1 VTKHLT
7 KHLNADRSLPAYP
20 DYDVLDKRDSPSWD
34 DATRSVIDDR
44 LDTRDE
50 PAWCTPDEWRTLR
63 ALCAVIVPQP
73 ADRAHRLAVPLAAL
87 VDRRIAANKTDGY
100 RHAKLPGLQQAWRIG
115 LAALDDESRHRYR
128 AAFADLDDPARIGL
142 VQAMEHGTL
151 TRDAWRDMSSKLFFK
166 QRVLHDLCT
175 TYYAHPSSWSDIGF
189 GGPANPRG
197 YVRMTFNRRDP
208 WEAVESTGEPVAAKR
223 ETRRA
228 R

>member
-1 VTKHLT
+1 MSKHR
-7 KHLNADRSLPAYP
+7 HADRALPAYP
-20 DYDVLDKRDSPSWD
+20 DYDVLDKRESPSWD
-34 DATRSVIDDR
+34 DATRGVINDR

-50 PAWCTPDEWRTLR
+50 PAWCTPDEWRTLH

-73 ADRAHRLAVPLAAL
+73 AHRPPVPLAAL
-87 VDRRIAANKTDGY
+87 VDRKIAANRTDGY
-100 RHAKLPGLQQAWRIG
+100 RNASLPGLQQAWRIG
-115 LAALDDESRHRYR
+115 LAALDDESRQRYR
-128 AAFADLDDPARIGL
+128 TAFADLDDPARIGI

-151 TRDAWRDMSSKLFFK
+151 TRDTWRPMSSKLFFR

-175 TYYAHPSSWSDIGF
+175 TYYAHPWSWSDIGF

-208 WEAVESTGEPVAAKR
+208 WEAVESTEKQAPAER

>member
-1 VTKHLT
+1 MSKHLR
-7 KHLNADRSLPAYP
+7 ADRPLPAYP

-44 LDTRDE
+44 IDTRDE

-63 ALCAVIVPQP
+63 ALCAVIIPQP
-73 ADRAHRLAVPLAAL
+73 RHRPTVPLAAL
-87 VDRRIAANKTDGY
+87 VDRKIAANRTDGY
-100 RHAKLPGLQQAWRIG
+100 RNASLPGLQQAWRIG
-115 LAALDDESRHRYR
+115 LAALDDESHHRYH
-128 AAFADLDDPARIGL
+128 AAFADIDEHARIGI

-151 TRDAWRDMSSKLFFK
+151 TREAWRNMSSKLFFK

-208 WEAVESTGEPVAAKR
+208 WEAVESTGEQAAEDR
-223 ETRRA
+223 ETHRA

>member
-1 VTKHLT
+1 MGKHL
-7 KHLNADRSLPAYP
+7 HAHRPLPAYP

-44 LDTRDE
+44 IDTRDE

-63 ALCAVIVPQP
+63 ALCSVIIPQP
-73 ADRAHRLAVPLAAL
+73 RHRPAVALAAL
-87 VDRRIAANKTDGY
+87 VDRKIAANRTDGY
-100 RHAKLPGLQQAWRIG
+100 RNASLPGLQQAWRIG
-115 LAALDDESRHRYR
+115 LAALDDESHHRYR
-128 AAFADLDDPARIGL
+128 AAFADIDEHARIGL

-151 TRDAWRDMSSKLFFK
+151 TREAWRNMSAKLFFK

-197 YVRMTFNRRDP
+197 YVRMTVNRRDP
-208 WEAVESTGEPVAAKR
+208 WEAVDSTGEQAAEER